1 MIAAMSFRFGVY
13 FSRLLPRKVPKEAA
27 ARNPFMRERVSYVSS
42 QRGWGI
48 CALEAQMREPNEICL
63 NPPAFGR
70 SRTKA
75 GGFVRLSC
83 PSDEL
88 LGDSFAEG
96 AKPVTDS
103 GDLVGGGSGMRVN
116 WGLSVC

>member
-1 MIAAMSFRFGVY
+1 
-13 FSRLLPRKVPKEAA
+13 
-27 ARNPFMRERVSYVSS
+27 MRGPIS
-42 QRGWGI
+42 
-48 CALEAQMREPNEICL
+48 ICL

-88 LGDSFAEG
+88 LGLSVAEG
-96 AKPVTDS
+96 AKPLTDS
-103 GDLVGGGSGMRVN
+103 GDLAGWVGDACKLGFGE
-116 WGLSVC
+116 